1 MFNKMDKKSRA
12 FILFVGYKIFPEI
25 KVVAL
30 NLKLV
35 HFPEF
40 CLFKKLGGD
49 EHNSPGGHLILLAG
63 TWHFLYVNISISNLK
78 IFSIVYI
85 LLFI

>member
-1 MFNKMDKKSRA
+1 MFNKMGKKSRA

-40 CLFKKLGGD
+40 CLFEKLGGE

-63 TWHFLYVNISISNLK
+63 TWHFLYVNISISNFINFILL
-78 IFSIVYI
+78 